1 MITVFLRTVILFIVT
16 VLVVRAM
23 GKRQLAQLQP
33 FEVVITL
40 MIAELAAV
48 PMGDV
53 SISLFSGVVS
63 ILTLL
68 FLHALISILSFKS
81 ERFRAFICGKPS
93 VLIRRGKLQTEELK
107 RMCFDLNDLLESMR
121 SQGILNI
128 ADVGSAVLETNGTLN
143 VFPTAQA
150 RTPTT
155 QELGLSPGYDGIPLV
170 LVLDGVVQEEALSLG
185 QLSRSWLA
193 SALSAMG
200 APAIDQIL
208 LASLDTQ
215 GRLYVQ
221 EKGPRGRMRIAQA
234 LKESAVC
241 W

>member
-1 MITVFLRTVILFIVT
+1 MLTVFFRTTLLFALT
-16 VLVVRAM
+16 VLVIRAM

-53 SISLFSGVVS
+53 GISLFSGVVS

-68 FLHALISILSFKS
+68 FLHSLITIFSFRS

-93 VLIRRGKLQTEELK
+93 VLIRKGKIQLGELE
-107 RMCFDLNDLLESMR
+107 RLCFDLNDLIEGIR

-128 ADVGSAVLETNGTLN
+128 ADVDTALLETNGTL
-143 VFPTAQA
+143 TAFQSA
-150 RTPTT
+150 ASRPVTPTDLNLT
-155 QELGLSPGYDGIPLV
+155 TDYEGIPLI
-170 LVLDGVVQEEALSLG
+170 LVLDGAVQREALRLGGFDESWLQKTLASLG
-185 QLSRSWLA
+185 FE
-193 SALSAMG
+193 G
-200 APAIDQIL
+200 PKDVL
-208 LASLDTQ
+208 LCSLDTQ
-215 GRLYVQ
+215 GRIYVQ
-221 EKGPRGRMRIAQA
+221 SRKKDGRLCVRQV
-234 LKESAVC
+234 LKPEQVR

>member
-1 MITVFLRTVILFIVT
+1 MITVFVRTLVLFALTILVI
-16 VLVVRAM
+16 RAM

-53 SISLFSGVVS
+53 SISLFSGVIS

-68 FLHALISILSFKS
+68 FAHALISVLSFKS
-81 ERFRAFICGKPS
+81 ERFRRFICGKPS
-93 VLIRRGKLQTEELK
+93 VLVRDGQIQHDQLQRL
-107 RMCFDLNDLLESMR
+107 CLDLNDLLEGMR

-128 ADVGSAVLETNGTLN
+128 ADVGSALLETNGTLN
-143 VFPTAQA
+143 VFA
-150 RTPTT
+150 RGEARAPSAR
-155 QELGLSPGYDGIPLV
+155 EMGLDAGYDGIPLV
-170 LVLDGVVQEEALSLG
+170 LILDGAVQDETLALG
-185 QLSRSWLA
+185 RLSREWLLA
-193 SALSAMG
+193 TLRSVG
-200 APAIDQIL
+200 VPAPQRVL

-215 GRLYVQ
+215 GRLYIQ
-221 EKGPRGRMRIAQA
+221 EKGPRGRMQVVKA
-234 LKESAVC
+234 LEKDRVC